1 MAHGTRAFLPHMI
14 NQGGGAIV
22 NVSSILGICAFP
34 TQSAYC
40 AAKFAARGYTEAV
53 RQELHG
59 TGVRAITVHLGGV
72 ATPITR
78 SGRVKVNRSGAA
90 TSIAFTRTSTTSR
103 RHRRSERRRSFI
115 AVWLR
120 AKPES
125 LSAPTRDSLMR
136 ARR

>member
-59 TGVRAITVHLGGV
+59 TRAGL
-72 ATPITR
+72 P
-78 SGRVKVNRSGAA
+78 
-90 TSIAFTRTSTTSR
+90 
-103 RHRRSERRRSFI
+103 RRSPAAAGS
-115 AVWLR
+115 
-120 AKPES
+120 K
-125 LSAPTRDSLMR
+125 
-136 ARR
+136 